1 MFKLKVKH
9 GKHKIIKER
18 LNLIETDDYSYVI
31 TDDQS
36 LVEDDKLNIVFNHT
50 DIIKVNNLL
59 DLIVKGQAIYIN
71 GYNQY
76 GQKRVEC
83 RDIQY
88 IMTEQDDVYVVLQ
101 DTKLIVK
108 MKLYELEE
116 LLEGKDFIRV
126 SKYCLVNIGKINYIR
141 SLLNSKLELQMNN
154 GDLCEVN
161 RYYLKKFKEAL
172 KL

>member
-1 MFKLKVKH
+1 
-9 GKHKIIKER
+9 
-18 LNLIETDDYSYVI
+18 
-31 TDDQS
+31 
-36 LVEDDKLNIVFNHT
+36 
-50 DIIKVNNLL
+50 L

>member
-1 MFKLKVKH
+1 MFKLKVKYD
-9 GKHKIIKER
+9 KHKIIKER
-18 LNLIETDDYSYVI
+18 LKLTETSNYSYVI
-31 TDDQS
+31 TDDKN
-36 LVEDDKLNIVFNHT
+36 LVEEDKLNIVFNHS
-50 DIIKVNNLL
+50 DISKVKDML
-59 DLIVKGQAIYIN
+59 DLIVQGESVYIT

-88 IMTEQDDVYVVLQ
+88 IKSEQDDVYAILQ
-101 DTKLIVK
+101 NIKLIVK

-116 LLEGKDFIRV
+116 LLAKKQFIRV

-141 SLLNSKLELQMNN
+141 ALLNSKLELQMNN

-161 RYYLKKFKEAL
+161 RNYLKKFKEAL

>member
-1 MFKLKVKH
+1 M
-9 GKHKIIKER
+9 KER
-18 LNLIETDDYSYVI
+18 LKLVETPGYDYVI
-31 TDDQS
+31 SDDKD
-36 LVEDDKLNIVFNHT
+36 LVEDDKINIVFHQS
-50 DIIKVNNLL
+50 DIPKVNYLL
-59 DLIVKGQAIYIN
+59 DLIVQGEAIYIT

-83 RDIQY
+83 RNIEY
-88 IMTEQDDVYVVLQ
+88 ITTEQDDVYAVLF
-101 DTKLIVK
+101 DTKIIVK
-108 MKLYELEE
+108 MKLYELED
-116 LLEGKDFIRV
+116 LLKSKQFIRV

-161 RYYLKKFKEAL
+161 RSYLQTFKETL